1 MTQDSSV
8 NMNDT
13 KKKFFSK
20 AMLHNGRQNVIT
32 NFKLMVIIFILHIMA
47 APMLITAA
55 MIQINETGQLADLDI
70 YAVIAVFTTGLGA
83 AAGLICALSVF
94 SYLYKKTD
102 VDMRMGLPMS
112 TPQRFVSDFVS
123 GLFIYIVPFI
133 AAQILTW
140 ILMLIGHLGFDGKTF
155 YIHSN
160 DDPIEVTSSWTCDA
174 FSTAAPFLWRIIIGG
189 ILLMVMFYTVTVFVA
204 SLCGN
209 IFESIGYNILLNV
222 LVPLVAYMLISAVM
236 DNAPGVSIDRYA
248 YKTISLCG
256 PFGGVAGLVMS
267 LNAIFYEDDIS
278 VYSAYYTYPQWCLL
292 FLLII
297 VLLVIG
303 TYLIYRK
310 RKAEDTGKP
319 VVFGAFYHVILTL
332 SMFCICYAFLVDD
345 GSEIVPMLIITA
357 VVYLVFHVVR
367 NRGFGHILKGIAAY
381 VITIVV
387 AAGTFLL
394 IEKTEGFGI
403 GTYVPDP
410 ASVKCVYI
418 PYTGFNE
425 QSQGELAYFDIYSKT
440 PTKLTQPENIQTVT
454 DMHKRYIEL
463 MKNDQLDYGFS
474 QQIEVIYKL
483 KTGKTVFRF
492 ITLDEESIKKLMA
505 MDTTDD
511 LRTARADDIENR
523 LGEFAKTADS
533 YRLDKDKNNVEVY
546 ESYSV
551 VLSPQWKYNENG
563 QSADGSISVL
573 YSSLPADF
581 TDNLAKA
588 LRNDIM
594 NETEEN
600 YYKCD
605 LPGYQLSVGYVN
617 IDIMGD
623 YTAAIEYLRSCGL
636 DASKLSTVTERVAKG
651 YVNSNMLSGMSDL
664 GLASY
669 ANGTEF
675 RGNTYYLG
683 SGSYIYLGSG
693 SYISDYVSYG
703 DNIAYETRYF
713 SSLNEYYDDIAK
725 LLEVSRKRYK
735 SDDVR
740 YNIIVDGTEAAIP
753 AEYNELAERVFIR
766 SAADCFIEQAKAMD
780 DTGNMS
786 GTYQRFLSKFTEY
799 YGRDKIVSAIGYYY
813 GKDAAS
819 AIYDAMNDFIGMN
832 LNDTNEAY
840 YDDYENYDDYEYE
853 VTVAVSNDVVY

>member
-47 APMLITAA
+47 MPMLIISA
-55 MIQINETGQLADLDI
+55 MIQMFENGKAFDLDI
-70 YAVIAVFTTGLGA
+70 YAVIAVFTTGMGA

-112 TPQRFVSDFVS
+112 TSQRFVSDFLS
-123 GLFIYIVPFI
+123 GLFIYIVPFA

-140 ILMLIGHLGFDGKTF
+140 ILLLIGHLGFDGKTF
-155 YIHSN
+155 YIYSN

-357 VVYLVFHVVR
+357 IVYLVFHVVR

-381 VITIVV
+381 VITIFV
-387 AAGTFLL
+387 AAGSFLL

-463 MKNDQLDYGFS
+463 MKNDQLDYDFS

-523 LGEFAKTADS
+523 LGEFAKTADN

-651 YVNSNMLSGMSDL
+651 YVNSNMMSGMSDL

-683 SGSYIYLGSG
+683 SGFCF
-693 SYISDYVSYG
+693 SDYVTYG
-703 DNIAYETRYF
+703 DNVAYEIRYF

-819 AIYDAMNDFIGMN
+819 DIYSAMNDFIAAVQNGVPDE
-832 LNDTNEAY
+832 LYEDYNEY
-840 YDDYENYDDYEYE
+840 GDYEVSIAYDYAY
-853 VTVAVSNDVVY
+853 

>member
-8 NMNDT
+8 KTADISMNT
-13 KKKFFSK
+13 AKKPFFSK
-20 AMLHNGRQNVIT
+20 AMLHNGRQNIIA
-32 NFKLMVIIFILHIMA
+32 NFKLMVVIFILHIMA
-47 APMLITAA
+47 APMLIISA
-55 MIQINETGQLADLDI
+55 MIQMFENGKAYDLDI
-70 YAVIAVFTTGLGA
+70 YAVIAVFTTGMGA

-112 TPQRFVSDFVS
+112 TSQRFVSDFLS
-123 GLFIYIVPFI
+123 GLFIYIVPFA
-133 AAQILTW
+133 AAQIITW

-155 YIHSN
+155 YIHSS
-160 DDPIEVTSSWTCDA
+160 DDPIEVTSSWTCDL
-174 FSTAAPFLWRIIIGG
+174 FSTAAPYLWRGIIGG
-189 ILLMVMFYTVTVFVA
+189 ILLMIMFYTVTVFVA

-222 LVPLVAYMLISAVM
+222 LVPLVAYMLISAVI

-256 PFGGVAGLVMS
+256 PFGGVVGLVMS
-267 LNAIFYEDDIS
+267 LNAIFYEDDIA

-292 FLLII
+292 FLLIT
-297 VLLVIG
+297 VLLGAG

-319 VVFGAFYHVILTL
+319 VVFGVFYHVILTMA
-332 SMFCICYAFLVDD
+332 MFCICYSFMIDD
-345 GSEIVPMLIITA
+345 GAEVIPMLIVTA
-357 VVYLVFHVVR
+357 VVYFVFHVVR
-367 NRGFGHILKGIAAY
+367 NRGFGHIIKGIVIY
-381 VITIVV
+381 VLTMGV
-387 AAGTFLL
+387 ASGSYML
-394 IEKTEGFGI
+394 IRNTDGFGI
-403 GTYVPDP
+403 GSYVPAP
-410 ASVKCVYI
+410 SSVKCVYI
-418 PYTGFNE
+418 PYTGFND
-425 QSQGELAYFDIYSKT
+425 QSQGELAYFDIYGSA
-440 PTKLTQPENIQTVT
+440 PTKLTQPENIQTIT
-454 DMHKRYIEL
+454 ELHSEYIEKRNNNEL
-463 MKNDQLDYGFS
+463 NNIYTQQL
-474 QQIEVIYKL
+474 EVVYRL
-483 KTGKTVFRF
+483 KSGKMVYRF
-492 ITLDEESIKKLMA
+492 ISLDEDAMARFIK

-511 LRTARADDIENR
+511 LRNARADAVETKLKELEKQMEYAKLHSQEFSEKNKYENY
-523 LGEFAKTADS
+523 TA
-533 YRLDKDKNNVEVY
+533 
-546 ESYSV
+546 

-563 QSADGSISVL
+563 QAADGSISVL

-651 YVNSNMLSGMSDL
+651 YVNSSMMSGMSDL

-683 SGSYIYLGSG
+683 AGSC
-693 SYISDYVSYG
+693 ISDYVTYG
-703 DNIAYETRYF
+703 DNVAYEILYF

-753 AEYNELAERVFIR
+753 AGYNELAERVFIR
-766 SAADCFIEQAKAMD
+766 SAADYFIEYSKTYSD
-780 DTGNMS
+780 SSSMS
-786 GTYQRFLSKFTEY
+786 NPVVYSHFLTEFTEY
-799 YGRDKIVSAIGYYY
+799 YGRDNIVSALEYYF

-819 AIYDAMNDFIGMN
+819 DIYSAMNDFITAVQ
-832 LNDTNEAY
+832 NDVPDELY
-840 YDDYENYDDYEYE
+840 EDYHEYGGYE
-853 VTVAVSNDVVY
+853 VDYAY

>member
-1 MTQDSSV
+1 
-8 NMNDT
+8 
-13 KKKFFSK
+13 
-20 AMLHNGRQNVIT
+20 MLHNGRQNIIA
-32 NFKLMVIIFILHIMA
+32 NFKLMVVIFILHIMA
-47 APMLITAA
+47 APMLIISA
-55 MIQINETGQLADLDI
+55 MIQMFENGKAFDLDI
-70 YAVIAVFTTGLGA
+70 YAVIAVFTTGMGA

-112 TPQRFVSDFVS
+112 TSQRFVSDFLS
-123 GLFIYIVPFI
+123 GLFIYIVPFA
-133 AAQILTW
+133 AAQIITW

-160 DDPIEVTSSWTCDA
+160 DDPIEVTSSWTCDV

-209 IFESIGYNILLNV
+209 IFESIGYNILLNI

-256 PFGGVAGLVMS
+256 PFGGVAGLVLS
-267 LNAIFYEDDIS
+267 LNDIYYEDNNRIFA
-278 VYSAYYTYPQWCLL
+278 AYYTYPQWCGL
-292 FLLII
+292 FLLIT
-297 VLLVIG
+297 VLLGAG
-303 TYLIYRK
+303 TYLIYRQ
-310 RKAEDTGKP
+310 RRAEDTGKP
-319 VVFGAFYHVILTL
+319 VVFGAFYHVILTMA
-332 SMFCICYAFLVDD
+332 MFCICYSFMIDD
-345 GSEIVPMLIITA
+345 GAEVIPMLIVTA
-357 VVYLVFHVVR
+357 VVYFVFHVVR
-367 NRGFGHILKGIAAY
+367 NRGFGHIIKGIVIY
-381 VITIVV
+381 VLTMGV
-387 AAGTFLL
+387 ASGSYML
-394 IEKTEGFGI
+394 IRNTDGFGI
-403 GTYVPDP
+403 GSYVPAP
-410 ASVKCVYI
+410 SSVKCVYI
-418 PYTGFNE
+418 PYTGFND
-425 QSQGELAYFDIYSKT
+425 QSQGELAYFDIYGSA
-440 PTKLTQPENIQTVT
+440 PTKLTQPENIQTIT
-454 DMHKRYIEL
+454 ELHSEYIEKRNNNEL
-463 MKNDQLDYGFS
+463 NNIYTQQL
-474 QQIEVIYKL
+474 EVVYRL
-483 KTGKTVFRF
+483 KSGKMVYRF
-492 ITLDEESIKKLMA
+492 ISLDEDAMARFIK

-511 LRTARADDIENR
+511 LRNARADAVETKLKELEKQMEYAKLHSQEFSEKNKYENY
-523 LGEFAKTADS
+523 TA
-533 YRLDKDKNNVEVY
+533 
-546 ESYSV
+546 

-651 YVNSNMLSGMSDL
+651 YVNSSMMSGMSDL

-683 SGSYIYLGSG
+683 SGSC
-693 SYISDYVSYG
+693 ISDYVTYG
-703 DNIAYETRYF
+703 DNVAYEIRYF

>member
-8 NMNDT
+8 KTADISMNT
-13 KKKFFSK
+13 AKKPFFSK

-47 APMLITAA
+47 MPMLIISA
-55 MIQINETGQLADLDI
+55 MIQMFENGKAYDLDI
-70 YAVIAVFTTGLGA
+70 YDVIAVFTTGMGA

-112 TPQRFVSDFVS
+112 TSQRFVSDFLS
-123 GLFIYIVPFI
+123 GLFIYIVPFA
-133 AAQILTW
+133 AAQIITW

-155 YIHSN
+155 YIHSS
-160 DDPIEVTSSWTCDA
+160 DDPIEVTSSWTCDL
-174 FSTAAPFLWRIIIGG
+174 FSTAAPYLWRGIIGG
-189 ILLMVMFYTVTVFVA
+189 ILLMIMFYTVTVFVA

-209 IFESIGYNILLNV
+209 IFESIGYNILLNI

-256 PFGGVAGLVMS
+256 PFGGVVGLVMS
-267 LNAIFYEDDIS
+267 LNAIFYEDDIA

-292 FLLII
+292 FLLIT
-297 VLLVIG
+297 VLLGAG

-319 VVFGAFYHVILTL
+319 VVFGVFYHVILTMA
-332 SMFCICYAFLVDD
+332 MFCICYAFLVDD

-357 VVYLVFHVVR
+357 IVYLVFHVVR

-381 VITIVV
+381 VITIFV
-387 AAGTFLL
+387 AAGSFLL

-418 PYTGFNE
+418 PYTGFDE

-440 PTKLTQPENIQTVT
+440 PTKLTQSENIQTVT
-454 DMHKRYIEL
+454 DMHKHCIDL
-463 MKNDQLDYGFS
+463 MKNDQLDYGYS

-523 LGEFAKTADS
+523 LGEFAKTADNF
-533 YRLDKDKNNVEVY
+533 RLDKDKNNVDVY
-546 ESYSV
+546 ESFNV

-563 QSADGSISVL
+563 QSADGSVFVL

-651 YVNSNMLSGMSDL
+651 YVNSSMMSGMSDL

-683 SGSYIYLGSG
+683 SGSC
-693 SYISDYVSYG
+693 ISDYVTYG
-703 DNIAYETRYF
+703 DNVAYEIRYF

-740 YNIIVDGTEAAIP
+740 YNIIVDGTVAAIP
-753 AEYNELAERVFIR
+753 AKYNELAERVFIR

>member
-20 AMLHNGRQNVIT
+20 AMLHNGRQNIIA
-32 NFKLMVIIFILHIMA
+32 NFKLMVVIFILHIMA

-55 MIQINETGQLADLDI
+55 MIQINETGQLADLDT

-140 ILMLIGHLGFDGKTF
+140 ILLLIGHLGFDGKTF
-155 YIHSN
+155 YIYSN

-463 MKNDQLDYGFS
+463 MKNDQLDYDFS

-523 LGEFAKTADS
+523 LGEFAKTADN

-651 YVNSNMLSGMSDL
+651 YVNSNMMSGMSDL

-683 SGSYIYLGSG
+683 SGFCF
-693 SYISDYVSYG
+693 SDYVTYG
-703 DNIAYETRYF
+703 DNVAYEIRYF

>member
-8 NMNDT
+8 KTADISKNT
-13 KKKFFSK
+13 AKKPFFSK
-20 AMLHNGRQNVIT
+20 AMLHNGRQNIIA
-32 NFKLMVIIFILHIMA
+32 NFKLMVVIFILHIMA

-55 MIQINETGQLADLDI
+55 MIQINETGQLADLDT

-112 TPQRFVSDFVS
+112 TSQRFVSDFVS

-133 AAQILTW
+133 AAQIFTW
-140 ILMLIGHLGFDGKTF
+140 ILLLIGHLGFDGKTF
-155 YIHSN
+155 YIYSN
-160 DDPIEVTSSWTCDA
+160 DDPIEVTSSWTCDV

-267 LNAIFYEDDIS
+267 LNAIFYEDDIT

-292 FLLII
+292 FLLIT
-297 VLLVIG
+297 VLLGSG

-381 VITIVV
+381 VITIFV
-387 AAGTFLL
+387 AAGSFLL

-440 PTKLTQPENIQTVT
+440 PTKLTQSENIQTVT

-463 MKNDQLDYGFS
+463 MKNDQLNYDFS

-523 LGEFAKTADS
+523 LDGFAKTADNF
-533 YRLDKDKNNVEVY
+533 RLDKDKNNVEVY
-546 ESYSV
+546 ESFSV

-651 YVNSNMLSGMSDL
+651 YVNSNMMSGMSDL

-683 SGSYIYLGSG
+683 SGFCF
-693 SYISDYVSYG
+693 SDYVSYG
-703 DNIAYETRYF
+703 DNVAYEIHYF

-766 SAADCFIEQAKAMD
+766 SAADCFIEYSRAHD
-780 DTGNMS
+780 DMTSMS
-786 GTYQRFLSKFTEY
+786 NPVVYSHFLTEFTEY
-799 YGRDKIVSAIGYYY
+799 YGRDKIVSALEYYF

-819 AIYDAMNDFIGMN
+819 DIYSAMNDFITAVQNGVPDE
-832 LNDTNEAY
+832 LYED
-840 YDDYENYDDYEYE
+840 YDGYGDYEVSIAYDYAY
-853 VTVAVSNDVVY
+853 

>member
-8 NMNDT
+8 KTADISMNT
-13 KKKFFSK
+13 AKKPFFSK
-20 AMLHNGRQNVIT
+20 AMLHNGRQNIIA
-32 NFKLMVIIFILHIMA
+32 NFKLMVVIFILHIMA
-47 APMLITAA
+47 APMLIISA
-55 MIQINETGQLADLDI
+55 MIQMFENGKAFDLDI
-70 YAVIAVFTTGLGA
+70 YAVIAVFTTGMGA

-112 TPQRFVSDFVS
+112 TSQRFVSDFLS
-123 GLFIYIVPFI
+123 GLFIYIVPFA
-133 AAQILTW
+133 AAQIITW

-160 DDPIEVTSSWTCDA
+160 DDPIEVTSSWTCDV

-209 IFESIGYNILLNV
+209 IFESIGYNILLNI

-256 PFGGVAGLVMS
+256 PFGGVAGLVLS
-267 LNAIFYEDDIS
+267 LNDIYYEDNNRIFA
-278 VYSAYYTYPQWCLL
+278 AYYTYPQWCGL
-292 FLLII
+292 FLLIT
-297 VLLVIG
+297 VLLGAG
-303 TYLIYRK
+303 TYLIYRQ
-310 RKAEDTGKP
+310 RRAEDTGKP
-319 VVFGAFYHVILTL
+319 VVFGAFYHVILTM

-357 VVYLVFHVVR
+357 IVYLVFHVVR

-381 VITIVV
+381 VITIFV
-387 AAGTFLL
+387 AAGSFLL

-463 MKNDQLDYGFS
+463 MKNDQLDYDFS

-523 LGEFAKTADS
+523 LGEFAKTADN

-651 YVNSNMLSGMSDL
+651 YVNSNMMSGMSDL

-683 SGSYIYLGSG
+683 SGFCF
-693 SYISDYVSYG
+693 SDYVTYG
-703 DNIAYETRYF
+703 DNVAYEIRYF

-819 AIYDAMNDFIGMN
+819 DIYSAMNDFIAAVQNGVPDE
-832 LNDTNEAY
+832 LYEDYNEY
-840 YDDYENYDDYEYE
+840 GDYEVSIAYDYAY
-853 VTVAVSNDVVY
+853 

>member
-47 APMLITAA
+47 MPMLIISA
-55 MIQINETGQLADLDI
+55 MIQMFENGKAYDLDI
-70 YAVIAVFTTGLGA
+70 YAVIAVFTTGMGA

-112 TPQRFVSDFVS
+112 TSQRFVSDFLS
-123 GLFIYIVPFI
+123 GLFIYIVPFA
-133 AAQILTW
+133 AAQIITW

-155 YIHSN
+155 YIHSS
-160 DDPIEVTSSWTCDA
+160 DDPIEVTSSWTCDL
-174 FSTAAPFLWRIIIGG
+174 FSTAAPYLWRGIIGG
-189 ILLMVMFYTVTVFVA
+189 ILLMIMFYTVTVFVA

-222 LVPLVAYMLISAVM
+222 LVPLVAYMLISAVI

-256 PFGGVAGLVMS
+256 PFGGVVGLVMS
-267 LNAIFYEDDIS
+267 LNAIFYEDDIA

-292 FLLII
+292 FLLIT
-297 VLLVIG
+297 VLLGAG

-319 VVFGAFYHVILTL
+319 VVFGVFYHVILTMA
-332 SMFCICYAFLVDD
+332 MFCICYSFMIDD
-345 GSEIVPMLIITA
+345 GAEVIPMLIVTA
-357 VVYLVFHVVR
+357 VVYFVFHVVR
-367 NRGFGHILKGIAAY
+367 NRGFGHIIKGIVIY
-381 VITIVV
+381 VLTMGV
-387 AAGTFLL
+387 ASGSYML
-394 IEKTEGFGI
+394 IRNTDGFGI
-403 GTYVPDP
+403 GSYVPAP
-410 ASVKCVYI
+410 SSVKCVYI
-418 PYTGFNE
+418 PYTGFND
-425 QSQGELAYFDIYSKT
+425 QSQGELAYFDIYGSA
-440 PTKLTQPENIQTVT
+440 PTKLTQPENIQTIT
-454 DMHKRYIEL
+454 ELHSEYIEKRNNNEL
-463 MKNDQLDYGFS
+463 NNIYTQQL
-474 QQIEVIYKL
+474 EVVYRL
-483 KTGKTVFRF
+483 KSGKMVYRF
-492 ITLDEESIKKLMA
+492 ISLDEDAMARFIK

-511 LRTARADDIENR
+511 LRNARADAVETKLKELEKQMEYAKLHSQEFSEKNKYENY
-523 LGEFAKTADS
+523 TA
-533 YRLDKDKNNVEVY
+533 
-546 ESYSV
+546 

-563 QSADGSISVL
+563 QAADGSISVL

-651 YVNSNMLSGMSDL
+651 YVNSSMMSGMSDL

-683 SGSYIYLGSG
+683 SGSC
-693 SYISDYVSYG
+693 ISDYVTYG
-703 DNIAYETRYF
+703 DNVAYEIRYF

-753 AEYNELAERVFIR
+753 AGYNELAKRVFIR
-766 SAADCFIEQAKAMD
+766 SAADYFIEYSKTYSD
-780 DTGNMS
+780 SSSMS
-786 GTYQRFLSKFTEY
+786 NPVVYSHFLTEFTEY
-799 YGRDKIVSAIGYYY
+799 YGRDNIVSALEYYF

-819 AIYDAMNDFIGMN
+819 DIYSAMNDFITAVQ
-832 LNDTNEAY
+832 NDVPDELY
-840 YDDYENYDDYEYE
+840 EDYHEYGGYE
-853 VTVAVSNDVVY
+853 VDYAY

>member
-8 NMNDT
+8 KTADISMNT
-13 KKKFFSK
+13 AKKPFFSK
-20 AMLHNGRQNVIT
+20 AMLHNGRQNIIA
-32 NFKLMVIIFILHIMA
+32 NFKLMVVIFILHIMA
-47 APMLITAA
+47 APMLIISA
-55 MIQINETGQLADLDI
+55 MIQMFENGKAYDLDI
-70 YAVIAVFTTGLGA
+70 YAVIAVFTTGMGA

-112 TPQRFVSDFVS
+112 TSQRFVSDFLS
-123 GLFIYIVPFI
+123 GLFIYIVPFA
-133 AAQILTW
+133 AAQIITW

-155 YIHSN
+155 YIHSS
-160 DDPIEVTSSWTCDA
+160 DDPIEVTSSWTCDL
-174 FSTAAPFLWRIIIGG
+174 FSTAAPYLWRGIIGG
-189 ILLMVMFYTVTVFVA
+189 ILLMIMFYTVTVFVA

-222 LVPLVAYMLISAVM
+222 LVPLVAYMLISAVI

-256 PFGGVAGLVMS
+256 PFGGVVGLVMS
-267 LNAIFYEDDIS
+267 LNAIFYEDDIA

-292 FLLII
+292 FLLIT
-297 VLLVIG
+297 VLLGAG

-319 VVFGAFYHVILTL
+319 VVFGVFYHVILTMA
-332 SMFCICYAFLVDD
+332 MFCICYSFMIDD
-345 GSEIVPMLIITA
+345 GAEVIPMLIVTA
-357 VVYLVFHVVR
+357 VVYFVFHVVR
-367 NRGFGHILKGIAAY
+367 NRGFGHIIKGIVIY
-381 VITIVV
+381 VLTMGV
-387 AAGTFLL
+387 ASGSYML
-394 IEKTEGFGI
+394 IRNTDGFGI
-403 GTYVPDP
+403 GSYVPAP
-410 ASVKCVYI
+410 SSVKCVYI
-418 PYTGFNE
+418 PYTGFND
-425 QSQGELAYFDIYSKT
+425 QSQGELAYFDIYGSA
-440 PTKLTQPENIQTVT
+440 PTKLTQPENIQTIT
-454 DMHKRYIEL
+454 ELHSEYIEKRNNNEL
-463 MKNDQLDYGFS
+463 NNIYTQQL
-474 QQIEVIYKL
+474 EVVYRL
-483 KTGKTVFRF
+483 KSGKMVYRF
-492 ITLDEESIKKLMA
+492 ISLDEDAMARFIK

-511 LRTARADDIENR
+511 LRNARADAVETKLKELEKQMEYAKLHSQEFSEKNKYENY
-523 LGEFAKTADS
+523 TA
-533 YRLDKDKNNVEVY
+533 
-546 ESYSV
+546 

-563 QSADGSISVL
+563 QAADGSISVL

-651 YVNSNMLSGMSDL
+651 YVNSSMMSGMSDL

-683 SGSYIYLGSG
+683 SGSC
-693 SYISDYVSYG
+693 ISDYVTYG
-703 DNIAYETRYF
+703 DNVAYEILYF

-753 AEYNELAERVFIR
+753 AGYNELAERVFIR
-766 SAADCFIEQAKAMD
+766 SAADYFIEYSKTYSD
-780 DTGNMS
+780 SSSMS
-786 GTYQRFLSKFTEY
+786 NPVVYSHFLTEFTEY
-799 YGRDKIVSAIGYYY
+799 YGRDNIVSALEYYF

-819 AIYDAMNDFIGMN
+819 DIYSAMNDFITAVQ
-832 LNDTNEAY
+832 NDVPDELY
-840 YDDYENYDDYEYE
+840 EDYHEYGGYE
-853 VTVAVSNDVVY
+853 VDYAY

>member
-47 APMLITAA
+47 MPMLIISA
-55 MIQINETGQLADLDI
+55 MIQMFENGKAFDLDI
-70 YAVIAVFTTGLGA
+70 YAVIAVFTTGMGA

-112 TPQRFVSDFVS
+112 TSQRFVSDFLS
-123 GLFIYIVPFI
+123 GLFIYIVPFA
-133 AAQILTW
+133 AAQIITW

-155 YIHSN
+155 YIHSS
-160 DDPIEVTSSWTCDA
+160 DDPIEVTSSWTCDL
-174 FSTAAPFLWRIIIGG
+174 FSTAAPYLWRGIIGG
-189 ILLMVMFYTVTVFVA
+189 ILLMIMFYTVTVFVA

-222 LVPLVAYMLISAVM
+222 LVPLVAYMLISAVI

-303 TYLIYRK
+303 TYLIYCK

-523 LGEFAKTADS
+523 LGEFAKTADN

-546 ESYSV
+546 EGYSV

-703 DNIAYETRYF
+703 DNIAYATRYF

-766 SAADCFIEQAKAMD
+766 SAADYFIEYSRTYSD
-780 DTGNMS
+780 SSSMS
-786 GTYQRFLSKFTEY
+786 NPVVYSHFLTEFTEY
-799 YGRDKIVSAIGYYY
+799 YGRDNIVSALEYYF

-819 AIYDAMNDFIGMN
+819 DIYSAMNDFITAVQ
-832 LNDTNEAY
+832 NDVPDELY
-840 YDDYENYDDYEYE
+840 EDYHEYGGYE
-853 VTVAVSNDVVY
+853 VDYAY

>member
-8 NMNDT
+8 KTADISMNT
-13 KKKFFSK
+13 AKKPFFSK
-20 AMLHNGRQNVIT
+20 AMLHNGRQNIIA
-32 NFKLMVIIFILHIMA
+32 NFKLMVVIFILHIMA

-55 MIQINETGQLADLDI
+55 MIQINETGQLADFDT

-133 AAQILTW
+133 AAQIFTW
-140 ILMLIGHLGFDGKTF
+140 ILLLIGHLGFDGKTF
-155 YIHSN
+155 YIHSS

-209 IFESIGYNILLNV
+209 IFESIGYNILLNI

-256 PFGGVAGLVMS
+256 PFGGVAGLVLS
-267 LNAIFYEDDIS
+267 LNDIYYEDNNRIFA
-278 VYSAYYTYPQWCLL
+278 AYYTYPQWCGL
-292 FLLII
+292 FLLIT
-297 VLLVIG
+297 VLLGAG
-303 TYLIYRK
+303 TYLIYRQ
-310 RKAEDTGKP
+310 RRAEDTGKP
-319 VVFGAFYHVILTL
+319 VVFGAFYHVILTM

-357 VVYLVFHVVR
+357 IVYLVFHVVR

-381 VITIVV
+381 VITIFV
-387 AAGTFLL
+387 AAGSFLL

-440 PTKLTQPENIQTVT
+440 PTKLTQSENIQTVT

-523 LGEFAKTADS
+523 LGEFAKTADN
-533 YRLDKDKNNVEVY
+533 YRLDKDKNNVDVY

-683 SGSYIYLGSG
+683 SGSYI
-693 SYISDYVSYG
+693 SDYVTYG

-740 YNIIVDGTEAAIP
+740 YNIIVDGTVAAIP
-753 AEYNELAERVFIR
+753 AKYNELAERVFIR

-799 YGRDKIVSAIGYYY
+799 YGRNKIVSAIGYYY

>member
-8 NMNDT
+8 KTADISMNT
-13 KKKFFSK
+13 AKKPFFSK
-20 AMLHNGRQNVIT
+20 AMLHNGRQNIIA
-32 NFKLMVIIFILHIMA
+32 NFKLMVVIFILHIMA

-55 MIQINETGQLADLDI
+55 MIQINETGQLADLDT

-133 AAQILTW
+133 AAQIFTW
-140 ILMLIGHLGFDGKTF
+140 ILLLIGHLGFDGKTF
-155 YIHSN
+155 YIHSS

-209 IFESIGYNILLNV
+209 IFESIGYNILLNI

-256 PFGGVAGLVMS
+256 PFGGVVGLVMS
-267 LNAIFYEDDIS
+267 LNAIFYEDDIT

-357 VVYLVFHVVR
+357 IVYLVFHVVR

-463 MKNDQLDYGFS
+463 MKNDQLDYDFS

-523 LGEFAKTADS
+523 LGEFAKTADN

-651 YVNSNMLSGMSDL
+651 YVNSNMMSGMSDL

-683 SGSYIYLGSG
+683 SGFCF
-693 SYISDYVSYG
+693 SDYVTYG
-703 DNIAYETRYF
+703 DNVAYEIRYF

>member
-47 APMLITAA
+47 MPMLIISA
-55 MIQINETGQLADLDI
+55 MIQMFENGKAFDLDI
-70 YAVIAVFTTGLGA
+70 YAVIAVFTTGMGA

-112 TPQRFVSDFVS
+112 TSQRFVSDFLS
-123 GLFIYIVPFI
+123 GLFIYIVPFA
-133 AAQILTW
+133 AAQIITW

-155 YIHSN
+155 YIHSS
-160 DDPIEVTSSWTCDA
+160 DDPIEVTSSWTCDL
-174 FSTAAPFLWRIIIGG
+174 FSTAAPYLWRGIIGG
-189 ILLMVMFYTVTVFVA
+189 ILLMIMFYTVTVFVA

-222 LVPLVAYMLISAVM
+222 LVPLVAYMLISAVI

-256 PFGGVAGLVMS
+256 PFGGVVGLVMS
-267 LNAIFYEDDIS
+267 LNAIFYEDDIA

-292 FLLII
+292 FLLIT
-297 VLLVIG
+297 VLLGAG

-319 VVFGAFYHVILTL
+319 VVFGVFYHVILTMA
-332 SMFCICYAFLVDD
+332 MFCICYSFMIDD
-345 GSEIVPMLIITA
+345 GAEVIPMLIVTA
-357 VVYLVFHVVR
+357 VVYFVFHVVR
-367 NRGFGHILKGIAAY
+367 NRGFGHIIKGIVIY
-381 VITIVV
+381 VLTMGV
-387 AAGTFLL
+387 ASGSYML
-394 IEKTEGFGI
+394 IRNTDGFGI
-403 GTYVPDP
+403 GSYVPAP
-410 ASVKCVYI
+410 SSVKCVYI
-418 PYTGFNE
+418 PYTGFND
-425 QSQGELAYFDIYSKT
+425 QSQGELAYFDIYGSA
-440 PTKLTQPENIQTVT
+440 PTKLTQPENIQTIT
-454 DMHKRYIEL
+454 ELHSEYIEKRNNNEL
-463 MKNDQLDYGFS
+463 NNIYTQQL
-474 QQIEVIYKL
+474 EVVYRL
-483 KTGKTVFRF
+483 KSGKMVYRF
-492 ITLDEESIKKLMA
+492 ISLDEDAMARFIK

-511 LRTARADDIENR
+511 LRNARADAVETKLKELEKQMEYAKLHSQEFSEKNKYENY
-523 LGEFAKTADS
+523 TA
-533 YRLDKDKNNVEVY
+533 
-546 ESYSV
+546 

-563 QSADGSISVL
+563 QAADGSISVL

-651 YVNSNMLSGMSDL
+651 YVNSSMMSGMSDL

-683 SGSYIYLGSG
+683 SGSC
-693 SYISDYVSYG
+693 ISDYVTYG
-703 DNIAYETRYF
+703 DNVAYEILYF

-753 AEYNELAERVFIR
+753 AGYNELAERVFIR
-766 SAADCFIEQAKAMD
+766 SAADYFIEYSKTYSD
-780 DTGNMS
+780 SSSMS
-786 GTYQRFLSKFTEY
+786 NPVVYSHFLTEFTEY
-799 YGRDKIVSAIGYYY
+799 YGRDNIVSALEYYF

-819 AIYDAMNDFIGMN
+819 DIYSAMNDFITAVQ
-832 LNDTNEAY
+832 NDVPDELY
-840 YDDYENYDDYEYE
+840 EDYHEYGGYE
-853 VTVAVSNDVVY
+853 VDYAY

>member
-47 APMLITAA
+47 MPMLIISA
-55 MIQINETGQLADLDI
+55 MIQMFENGKAYDLDI
-70 YAVIAVFTTGLGA
+70 YAVIAVFTTGMGA

-112 TPQRFVSDFVS
+112 TSQRFVSDFLS
-123 GLFIYIVPFI
+123 GLFIYIVPFA
-133 AAQILTW
+133 AAQIITW
-140 ILMLIGHLGFDGKTF
+140 ILMLIGHLGFDGKAF
-155 YIHSN
+155 YTYSGDNHAEI
-160 DDPIEVTSSWTCDA
+160 VSSWTCDL
-174 FSTAAPFLWRIIIGG
+174 FSTAAPYLWRGIIGG

-222 LVPLVAYMLISAVM
+222 LVPLVAYMIINAVM
-236 DNAPGVSIDRYA
+236 TNADGVSIDRYA
-248 YKTISLCG
+248 YKAISLCG
-256 PFGGVAGLVMS
+256 PFGGVAGLVLS
-267 LNAIFYEDDIS
+267 LNDIYYEDNNRIFA
-278 VYSAYYTYPQWCLL
+278 AYYTYPQWCLL

-463 MKNDQLDYGFS
+463 MKNDQLDYDFS

-523 LGEFAKTADS
+523 LGEFAKTADN

-651 YVNSNMLSGMSDL
+651 YVNSNMMSGMSDL

-683 SGSYIYLGSG
+683 SGFCF
-693 SYISDYVSYG
+693 SDYVTYG
-703 DNIAYETRYF
+703 DNVAYEIRYF

>member
-47 APMLITAA
+47 MPMLIISA
-55 MIQINETGQLADLDI
+55 MIQMFENGKAYDLDI
-70 YAVIAVFTTGLGA
+70 YAVIAVFTTGMGA

-112 TPQRFVSDFVS
+112 TSQRFVSDFLS
-123 GLFIYIVPFI
+123 GLFIYIVPFA
-133 AAQILTW
+133 AAQIITW

-155 YIHSN
+155 YTYSGDNHAEI
-160 DDPIEVTSSWTCDA
+160 VSSWTCDL
-174 FSTAAPFLWRIIIGG
+174 FSTAAPYLWRGIIGG
-189 ILLMVMFYTVTVFVA
+189 ILLMIMFYTVTVFVA

-463 MKNDQLDYGFS
+463 MKNDQLDYDFS

-523 LGEFAKTADS
+523 LGEFAKTADN

-651 YVNSNMLSGMSDL
+651 YVNSNMMSGMSDL

-683 SGSYIYLGSG
+683 SGFCF
-693 SYISDYVSYG
+693 SDYVTYG
-703 DNIAYETRYF
+703 DNVAYEIRYF

-819 AIYDAMNDFIGMN
+819 DIYSAMNDFIAAVQNGVPDE
-832 LNDTNEAY
+832 LYEDYNEY
-840 YDDYENYDDYEYE
+840 GDYEVSIAYDYAY
-853 VTVAVSNDVVY
+853 

>member
-8 NMNDT
+8 KTADISMNT
-13 KKKFFSK
+13 AKKPFFSK

-32 NFKLMVIIFILHIMA
+32 NFKLMVVIFILHIMA
-47 APMLITAA
+47 MPMLIISA
-55 MIQINETGQLADLDI
+55 MIQMFENGKAFDLDI
-70 YAVIAVFTTGLGA
+70 YAVIAVFTTGMGA

-112 TPQRFVSDFVS
+112 TSQRFVSDFLS
-123 GLFIYIVPFI
+123 GLFIYIVPFA
-133 AAQILTW
+133 AAQIITW

-155 YIHSN
+155 YIHSS
-160 DDPIEVTSSWTCDA
+160 DDPIEVTSSWTCDV

-209 IFESIGYNILLNV
+209 IFESIGYNILLNI

-256 PFGGVAGLVMS
+256 PFGGVAGLVLS
-267 LNAIFYEDDIS
+267 LNDIYYEDNNRIFA
-278 VYSAYYTYPQWCLL
+278 AYYTYPQWCGL
-292 FLLII
+292 FLLIT
-297 VLLVIG
+297 VLLGAG
-303 TYLIYRK
+303 TYLIYRQ
-310 RKAEDTGKP
+310 RRAEDTGKP
-319 VVFGAFYHVILTL
+319 VVFGAFYHVILTM

-357 VVYLVFHVVR
+357 IVYLVFHVVR

-381 VITIVV
+381 VITIFV
-387 AAGTFLL
+387 AAGSFLL

-463 MKNDQLDYGFS
+463 MKNDQLDYDFS

-523 LGEFAKTADS
+523 LGEFAKTADN

-651 YVNSNMLSGMSDL
+651 YVNSNMMSGMSDL

-683 SGSYIYLGSG
+683 SGFCF
-693 SYISDYVSYG
+693 SDYVTYG
-703 DNIAYETRYF
+703 DNVAYEIRYF

-819 AIYDAMNDFIGMN
+819 DIYSAMNDFIAAVQNGVPDE
-832 LNDTNEAY
+832 LYEDYNEY
-840 YDDYENYDDYEYE
+840 GDYEVSIAYDYAY
-853 VTVAVSNDVVY
+853 

>member
-8 NMNDT
+8 KTADISMNT
-13 KKKFFSK
+13 AKKPFFSK
-20 AMLHNGRQNVIT
+20 AMLHNGRQNIIA
-32 NFKLMVIIFILHIMA
+32 NFKLMVVIFILHIMA

-55 MIQINETGQLADLDI
+55 MIQINETGQLADLDT

-133 AAQILTW
+133 AAQIFTW
-140 ILMLIGHLGFDGKTF
+140 ILLLIGHLGFDGKTF

-160 DDPIEVTSSWTCDA
+160 DDPIEVTSSWTCDV
-174 FSTAAPFLWRIIIGG
+174 FSTAAPLLWRIIIGG

-209 IFESIGYNILLNV
+209 IFESIGYNILLNI

-256 PFGGVAGLVMS
+256 PFGGVVGLVMS
-267 LNAIFYEDDIS
+267 LNAIFYEDDIA

-297 VLLVIG
+297 VLLGSG

-319 VVFGAFYHVILTL
+319 VVFGAFYHVILTM

-357 VVYLVFHVVR
+357 IVYLVFHVVR

-381 VITIVV
+381 VITIFV
-387 AAGTFLL
+387 AAGSFLL

-440 PTKLTQPENIQTVT
+440 PTKLTQSENIQTVT

-523 LGEFAKTADS
+523 LGEFAKTADN
-533 YRLDKDKNNVEVY
+533 YRLDKDKNNVDVY

-683 SGSYIYLGSG
+683 SGSYI
-693 SYISDYVSYG
+693 SDYVTYG

-740 YNIIVDGTEAAIP
+740 YNIIVDGTVAAIP
-753 AEYNELAERVFIR
+753 AKYNELAERVFIR

>member
-47 APMLITAA
+47 MPMLIISA
-55 MIQINETGQLADLDI
+55 MIQMFENGKAYDLDI
-70 YAVIAVFTTGLGA
+70 YAVIAVFTTGMGA

-112 TPQRFVSDFVS
+112 TSQRFVSDFLS
-123 GLFIYIVPFI
+123 GLFIYIVPFA
-133 AAQILTW
+133 AAQIITW
-140 ILMLIGHLGFDGKTF
+140 ILMLIGHLGFDGKAF
-155 YIHSN
+155 YTYSGDNHAEI
-160 DDPIEVTSSWTCDA
+160 VSSWTCDL
-174 FSTAAPFLWRIIIGG
+174 FSTAAPYLWRGIIGG

-222 LVPLVAYMLISAVM
+222 LVPLVAYMIINAVM
-236 DNAPGVSIDRYA
+236 TNADGVSIDRYA

-463 MKNDQLDYGFS
+463 MKNDQLDYDFS

-523 LGEFAKTADS
+523 LGEFAKTADN

-651 YVNSNMLSGMSDL
+651 YVNSNMMSGMSDL

-683 SGSYIYLGSG
+683 SGFCF
-693 SYISDYVSYG
+693 SDYVTYG
-703 DNIAYETRYF
+703 DNVAYEIRYF

>member
-47 APMLITAA
+47 MPMLIISA
-55 MIQINETGQLADLDI
+55 MIQMFENGKAFDLDI
-70 YAVIAVFTTGLGA
+70 YAVIAVFTTGMGA

-112 TPQRFVSDFVS
+112 TSQRFVSDFLS

-133 AAQILTW
+133 AAQIFTW
-140 ILMLIGHLGFDGKTF
+140 ILLLIGHLGFDGKTF
-155 YIHSN
+155 YIHSS

-209 IFESIGYNILLNV
+209 IFESIGYNILLNI

-256 PFGGVAGLVMS
+256 PFGGVVGLVMS
-267 LNAIFYEDDIS
+267 LNAIFYEDDIT

-357 VVYLVFHVVR
+357 IVYLVFHVVR
-367 NRGFGHILKGIAAY
+367 NRGFGHILKSIAAY

-463 MKNDQLDYGFS
+463 MKNDQLDYDFS

-523 LGEFAKTADS
+523 LGEFAKTADN

-651 YVNSNMLSGMSDL
+651 YVNSNMMSGMSDL

-683 SGSYIYLGSG
+683 SGFCF
-693 SYISDYVSYG
+693 SDYVTYG
-703 DNIAYETRYF
+703 DNVAYEIRYF

-819 AIYDAMNDFIGMN
+819 DIYSAMNDFIAAVQNGVPDE
-832 LNDTNEAY
+832 LYEDYNEY
-840 YDDYENYDDYEYE
+840 GDYEVSIAYDYAY
-853 VTVAVSNDVVY
+853 

>member
-8 NMNDT
+8 KTADISMNT
-13 KKKFFSK
+13 AKKPFFSK

-47 APMLITAA
+47 MPMLIISA
-55 MIQINETGQLADLDI
+55 MIQMFENGKAYDLDI
-70 YAVIAVFTTGLGA
+70 YAVIAVFTTGMGA

-112 TPQRFVSDFVS
+112 TSQRFVSDFLS
-123 GLFIYIVPFI
+123 GLFIYIVPFA
-133 AAQILTW
+133 AAQIITW

-155 YIHSN
+155 YIHSS
-160 DDPIEVTSSWTCDA
+160 DDPIEVTSSWTCDL
-174 FSTAAPFLWRIIIGG
+174 FSTAAPYLWRGIIGG
-189 ILLMVMFYTVTVFVA
+189 ILLMIMFYTVTVFVA

-222 LVPLVAYMLISAVM
+222 LVPLVAYMLISAVI

-256 PFGGVAGLVMS
+256 PFGGVVGLVMS
-267 LNAIFYEDDIS
+267 LNAIFYEDDIA

-292 FLLII
+292 FLLIT
-297 VLLVIG
+297 VLLGAG

-319 VVFGAFYHVILTL
+319 VVFGVFYHVILTMA
-332 SMFCICYAFLVDD
+332 MFCICYSFMIDD
-345 GSEIVPMLIITA
+345 GAEVIPMLIVTA
-357 VVYLVFHVVR
+357 VVYFVFHVVR
-367 NRGFGHILKGIAAY
+367 NRGFGHIIKGIVIY
-381 VITIVV
+381 VLTMGV
-387 AAGTFLL
+387 ASGSYML
-394 IEKTEGFGI
+394 IRNTDGFGI
-403 GTYVPDP
+403 GSYVPAP
-410 ASVKCVYI
+410 SSVKCVYI
-418 PYTGFNE
+418 PYTGFND
-425 QSQGELAYFDIYSKT
+425 QSQGELAYFDIYGSA
-440 PTKLTQPENIQTVT
+440 PTKLTQPENIQTIT
-454 DMHKRYIEL
+454 ELHSEYIEKRNNNEL
-463 MKNDQLDYGFS
+463 NNIYTQQL
-474 QQIEVIYKL
+474 EVVYRL
-483 KTGKTVFRF
+483 KSGKMVYRF
-492 ITLDEESIKKLMA
+492 ISLDEDAMARFIK

-511 LRTARADDIENR
+511 LRNARADAVETKLKELEKQMEYAKLHSQEFSEKNKYENY
-523 LGEFAKTADS
+523 TA
-533 YRLDKDKNNVEVY
+533 
-546 ESYSV
+546 

-563 QSADGSISVL
+563 QAADGSISVL

-651 YVNSNMLSGMSDL
+651 YVNSSMMSGMSDL

-683 SGSYIYLGSG
+683 SGSC
-693 SYISDYVSYG
+693 ISDYVTYG
-703 DNIAYETRYF
+703 DNVAYEIRYF

-753 AEYNELAERVFIR
+753 AGYNELAERVFIR
-766 SAADCFIEQAKAMD
+766 SAADYFIEYSKTYSD
-780 DTGNMS
+780 SSSMS
-786 GTYQRFLSKFTEY
+786 NPVVYSHFLTEFTEY
-799 YGRDKIVSAIGYYY
+799 YGRDNIVSALEYYF

-819 AIYDAMNDFIGMN
+819 DIYSAMNDFITAVQ
-832 LNDTNEAY
+832 NDVPDELY
-840 YDDYENYDDYEYE
+840 EDYHEYGGYE
-853 VTVAVSNDVVY
+853 VDYAY

>member
-47 APMLITAA
+47 MPMLIISA
-55 MIQINETGQLADLDI
+55 MIQMFENGKAFDLDI
-70 YAVIAVFTTGLGA
+70 YAVIAVFTTGMGA

-112 TPQRFVSDFVS
+112 TSQRFVSDFLS
-123 GLFIYIVPFI
+123 GLFIYIVPFA
-133 AAQILTW
+133 AAQIITW

-155 YIHSN
+155 YIHSS
-160 DDPIEVTSSWTCDA
+160 DDPIEVTSSWTCDL
-174 FSTAAPFLWRIIIGG
+174 FSTAAPYLWRGIIGG
-189 ILLMVMFYTVTVFVA
+189 ILLMIMFYTVTVFVA

-222 LVPLVAYMLISAVM
+222 LVPLVAYMLISAVI

-256 PFGGVAGLVMS
+256 PFGGVVGLVMS
-267 LNAIFYEDDIS
+267 LNAIFYEDDIA

-292 FLLII
+292 FLLIT
-297 VLLVIG
+297 VLLGAG

-319 VVFGAFYHVILTL
+319 VVFGVFYHVILTMA
-332 SMFCICYAFLVDD
+332 MFCICYSFMIDD
-345 GSEIVPMLIITA
+345 GAEVIPMLIVTA
-357 VVYLVFHVVR
+357 VVYFVFHVVR
-367 NRGFGHILKGIAAY
+367 NRGFGHIIKGIVIY
-381 VITIVV
+381 VLTMGV
-387 AAGTFLL
+387 ASGSYML
-394 IEKTEGFGI
+394 IRNTDGFGI
-403 GTYVPDP
+403 GSYVPAP
-410 ASVKCVYI
+410 SSVKCVYI
-418 PYTGFNE
+418 PYTGFND
-425 QSQGELAYFDIYSKT
+425 QSQGELAYFDIYGSA
-440 PTKLTQPENIQTVT
+440 PTKLTQPENIQTIT
-454 DMHKRYIEL
+454 ELHSEYIEKRNNNEL
-463 MKNDQLDYGFS
+463 NNIYTQQL
-474 QQIEVIYKL
+474 EVVYRL
-483 KTGKTVFRF
+483 KSGKMVYRF
-492 ITLDEESIKKLMA
+492 ISLDEDAMARFIK

-511 LRTARADDIENR
+511 LRNARADAVETKLKELEKQMEYAKLHSQEFSEKNKYENY
-523 LGEFAKTADS
+523 TA
-533 YRLDKDKNNVEVY
+533 
-546 ESYSV
+546 

-563 QSADGSISVL
+563 QSADGSVFVL

-651 YVNSNMLSGMSDL
+651 YVNSSMMSGMSDL

-683 SGSYIYLGSG
+683 SGSC
-693 SYISDYVSYG
+693 ISDYVTYG
-703 DNIAYETRYF
+703 DNVAYEIRYF

-766 SAADCFIEQAKAMD
+766 SAADYFIEYSRTYSD
-780 DTGNMS
+780 SSSMS
-786 GTYQRFLSKFTEY
+786 NPVVYSHFLTEFTEY
-799 YGRDKIVSAIGYYY
+799 YGRDNIVSALEYYF

-819 AIYDAMNDFIGMN
+819 DIYSAMNDFITAVQ
-832 LNDTNEAY
+832 NDVPDELY
-840 YDDYENYDDYEYE
+840 EDYHEYGGYE
-853 VTVAVSNDVVY
+853 VDYAY

>member
-47 APMLITAA
+47 MPMLIISA
-55 MIQINETGQLADLDI
+55 MIQMFENGKAYDLDI
-70 YAVIAVFTTGLGA
+70 YAVIAVFTTGMGA

-112 TPQRFVSDFVS
+112 TSQRFVSDFLS
-123 GLFIYIVPFI
+123 GLFIYIVPFA
-133 AAQILTW
+133 AAQIITW

-155 YIHSN
+155 YTYSGDNHAEI
-160 DDPIEVTSSWTCDA
+160 VSSWTCDL
-174 FSTAAPFLWRIIIGG
+174 FSTAAPYLWRGIIGG
-189 ILLMVMFYTVTVFVA
+189 ILLMIMFYTVTVFVA

-463 MKNDQLDYGFS
+463 MKNDQLDYDFS

-492 ITLDEESIKKLMA
+492 ITLDDESIKKLMA

-523 LGEFAKTADS
+523 LGEFAKTADN

-651 YVNSNMLSGMSDL
+651 YVNSNMMSGMSDL

-683 SGSYIYLGSG
+683 SGFCF
-693 SYISDYVSYG
+693 SDYVTYG
-703 DNIAYETRYF
+703 DNVAYEIRYF

-819 AIYDAMNDFIGMN
+819 DIYSAMNDFIAAVQNGVPDE
-832 LNDTNEAY
+832 LYEDYNEY
-840 YDDYENYDDYEYE
+840 GDYEVSIAYDYAY
-853 VTVAVSNDVVY
+853 

>member
-47 APMLITAA
+47 MPMLIISA
-55 MIQINETGQLADLDI
+55 MIQMFENGKAFDLDI
-70 YAVIAVFTTGLGA
+70 YAVIAVFTTGMGA

-112 TPQRFVSDFVS
+112 TSQRFVSDFLS
-123 GLFIYIVPFI
+123 GLFIYIVPFA
-133 AAQILTW
+133 AAQIITW

-155 YIHSN
+155 YIHSS
-160 DDPIEVTSSWTCDA
+160 DDPIEVTSSWTCDV

-209 IFESIGYNILLNV
+209 IFESIGYNILLNI

-256 PFGGVAGLVMS
+256 PFGGVAGLVLS
-267 LNAIFYEDDIS
+267 LNDIYYEDNNRIFA
-278 VYSAYYTYPQWCLL
+278 AYYTYPQWCGL
-292 FLLII
+292 FLLIT
-297 VLLVIG
+297 VLLGAG
-303 TYLIYRK
+303 TYLIYRQ
-310 RKAEDTGKP
+310 RRAEDTGKP
-319 VVFGAFYHVILTL
+319 VVFGAFYHVILTM

-357 VVYLVFHVVR
+357 IVYLVFHVVR

-381 VITIVV
+381 VITIFV
-387 AAGTFLL
+387 AAGSFLL

-463 MKNDQLDYGFS
+463 MKNDQLDYDFS

-523 LGEFAKTADS
+523 LGEFAKTADN

-651 YVNSNMLSGMSDL
+651 YVNSNMMSGMSDL

-683 SGSYIYLGSG
+683 SGFCF
-693 SYISDYVSYG
+693 SDYVTYG
-703 DNIAYETRYF
+703 DNVAYEIRYF

-819 AIYDAMNDFIGMN
+819 DIYSAMNDFIAAVQNGVPDE
-832 LNDTNEAY
+832 LYEDYNEY
-840 YDDYENYDDYEYE
+840 GDYEVSIAYDYAY
-853 VTVAVSNDVVY
+853 

>member
-8 NMNDT
+8 KTADISMNT
-13 KKKFFSK
+13 AKKPFFSK

-47 APMLITAA
+47 MPMLIISA
-55 MIQINETGQLADLDI
+55 MIQMFENGKAYDLDI
-70 YAVIAVFTTGLGA
+70 YAVIAVFTTGMGA

-112 TPQRFVSDFVS
+112 TSQRFVSDFLS
-123 GLFIYIVPFI
+123 GLFIYIVPFA
-133 AAQILTW
+133 AAQIITW

-155 YIHSN
+155 YIHSS
-160 DDPIEVTSSWTCDA
+160 DDPIEVTSSWTCDL
-174 FSTAAPFLWRIIIGG
+174 FSTAAPYLWRGIIGG
-189 ILLMVMFYTVTVFVA
+189 ILLMIMFYTVTVFVA

-222 LVPLVAYMLISAVM
+222 LVPLVAYMLISAVI

-256 PFGGVAGLVMS
+256 PFGGVVGLVMS
-267 LNAIFYEDDIS
+267 LNAIFYEDDIA

-292 FLLII
+292 FLLIT
-297 VLLVIG
+297 VLLGAG

-319 VVFGAFYHVILTL
+319 VVFGVFYHVILTMA
-332 SMFCICYAFLVDD
+332 MFCICYSFMIDD
-345 GSEIVPMLIITA
+345 GAEVIPMLIVTA
-357 VVYLVFHVVR
+357 VVYFVFHVVR
-367 NRGFGHILKGIAAY
+367 NRGFGHIIKGIVIY
-381 VITIVV
+381 VLTMGV
-387 AAGTFLL
+387 ASGSYML
-394 IEKTEGFGI
+394 IRNTDGFGI
-403 GTYVPDP
+403 GSYVPAP
-410 ASVKCVYI
+410 SSVKCVYI
-418 PYTGFNE
+418 PYTGFND
-425 QSQGELAYFDIYSKT
+425 QSQGELAYFDIYGSA
-440 PTKLTQPENIQTVT
+440 PTKLTQPENIQTIT
-454 DMHKRYIEL
+454 ELHSEYIEKRNNNEL
-463 MKNDQLDYGFS
+463 NNIYTQQL
-474 QQIEVIYKL
+474 EVVYRL
-483 KTGKTVFRF
+483 KSGKMVYRF
-492 ITLDEESIKKLMA
+492 ISLDEDAMARFIK

-511 LRTARADDIENR
+511 LRNARADAVETKLKELEKQMEYAKLHSQEFSEKNKYENY
-523 LGEFAKTADS
+523 TA
-533 YRLDKDKNNVEVY
+533 
-546 ESYSV
+546 

-563 QSADGSISVL
+563 QAADGSISVL

-651 YVNSNMLSGMSDL
+651 YVNSSMMSGMSDL

-683 SGSYIYLGSG
+683 SGSC
-693 SYISDYVSYG
+693 ISDYVTYG
-703 DNIAYETRYF
+703 DNVAYEIRYF

-740 YNIIVDGTEAAIP
+740 YNIIVYGTEAAIP
-753 AEYNELAERVFIR
+753 AGYNELAERVFIR
-766 SAADCFIEQAKAMD
+766 SAADYFIEYSKTYSD
-780 DTGNMS
+780 SSSMS
-786 GTYQRFLSKFTEY
+786 NPVVYSHFLTEFTEY
-799 YGRDKIVSAIGYYY
+799 YGRDNIVSALEYYF

-819 AIYDAMNDFIGMN
+819 DIYSAMNDFITAVQ
-832 LNDTNEAY
+832 NDVPDELY
-840 YDDYENYDDYEYE
+840 EDYHEYGGYE
-853 VTVAVSNDVVY
+853 VDYAY

>member
-8 NMNDT
+8 KTADISKNT
-13 KKKFFSK
+13 AKKPFFSK
-20 AMLHNGRQNVIT
+20 AMLHNGRQNIIA
-32 NFKLMVIIFILHIMA
+32 NFKLMVVIFILHIMA

-140 ILMLIGHLGFDGKTF
+140 ILLLIGHLGFDGKTF
-155 YIHSN
+155 YIYSN

-267 LNAIFYEDDIS
+267 LNAIFYEDDIA

-292 FLLII
+292 FLLIT
-297 VLLVIG
+297 VLLGAG

-319 VVFGAFYHVILTL
+319 VVFGVFYHVILTMA
-332 SMFCICYAFLVDD
+332 MFCICYSFMIDD
-345 GSEIVPMLIITA
+345 GAEVIPMLIVTA

-463 MKNDQLDYGFS
+463 MKNDQLDYDFS

-523 LGEFAKTADS
+523 LGEFAKTADN

-683 SGSYIYLGSG
+683 SGFCF
-693 SYISDYVSYG
+693 SDYVTYG
-703 DNIAYETRYF
+703 DNVAYEIRYF

-753 AEYNELAERVFIR
+753 AKYNELAERVFIR

>member
-8 NMNDT
+8 KTADISMNT
-13 KKKFFSK
+13 AKKPFFSK
-20 AMLHNGRQNVIT
+20 AMLHNCRQNIIA
-32 NFKLMVIIFILHIMA
+32 NFKLMVVIFILHIMA

-55 MIQINETGQLADLDI
+55 MIQINETGQLADFDT

-133 AAQILTW
+133 AAQIFTW
-140 ILMLIGHLGFDGKTF
+140 ILLLIGHLGFDGKTF
-155 YIHSN
+155 YIHSS
-160 DDPIEVTSSWTCDA
+160 DDPIEVTSSWTCDV

-209 IFESIGYNILLNV
+209 IFESIGYNILLNI

-256 PFGGVAGLVMS
+256 PFGGVVGLVMS

-297 VLLVIG
+297 VLLGSG
-303 TYLIYRK
+303 TYLIFRK

-319 VVFGAFYHVILTL
+319 VVFGAFYHVILTM

-357 VVYLVFHVVR
+357 IVYLVFHVVR

-381 VITIVV
+381 VITIFV
-387 AAGTFLL
+387 AAGSFLL

-425 QSQGELAYFDIYSKT
+425 QSQGELAYFDIYGKT
-440 PTKLTQPENIQTVT
+440 PTKLTQFENIQTVT
-454 DMHKRYIEL
+454 DMHKHYIDL
-463 MKNDQLDYGFS
+463 MKNDQLNYGYS

-523 LGEFAKTADS
+523 LGEFAKTADNF
-533 YRLDKDKNNVEVY
+533 RLDKDKNNVDVY
-546 ESYSV
+546 ESFNV

-563 QSADGSISVL
+563 QSADGSVFVL

-651 YVNSNMLSGMSDL
+651 YVNSSMMSGMSDL

-683 SGSYIYLGSG
+683 SGSC
-693 SYISDYVSYG
+693 ISDYVTYG
-703 DNIAYETRYF
+703 DNVAYEIRYF

>member
-8 NMNDT
+8 KTADISMNT
-13 KKKFFSK
+13 AKKPFFSK
-20 AMLHNGRQNVIT
+20 AMLHNGRQNIIA
-32 NFKLMVIIFILHIMA
+32 NFKLMVVIFILHIMA

-55 MIQINETGQLADLDI
+55 MIQINETGQLADFDT

-133 AAQILTW
+133 AAQIFTW
-140 ILMLIGHLGFDGKTF
+140 ILLLIGHLGFDGKTF
-155 YIHSN
+155 YIHSS

-209 IFESIGYNILLNV
+209 IFESIGYNILLNI

-256 PFGGVAGLVMS
+256 PFGGVAGLVLS
-267 LNAIFYEDDIS
+267 LNDIYYEDNNRIFA
-278 VYSAYYTYPQWCLL
+278 AYYTYPQWCGL
-292 FLLII
+292 FLLIT
-297 VLLVIG
+297 VLLGAG
-303 TYLIYRK
+303 TYLIYRQ
-310 RKAEDTGKP
+310 RRAEDTGKP
-319 VVFGAFYHVILTL
+319 VVFGAFYHVILTM

-357 VVYLVFHVVR
+357 IVYLVFHVVR

-381 VITIVV
+381 VITIFV
-387 AAGTFLL
+387 AAGSFLL

-440 PTKLTQPENIQTVT
+440 PTKLTQSENIQTVT
-454 DMHKRYIEL
+454 ELHSEYIEKRNNNEL
-463 MKNDQLDYGFS
+463 NNIYTQQL
-474 QQIEVIYKL
+474 EVVYRL
-483 KTGKTVFRF
+483 KSGKMVYRF
-492 ITLDEESIKKLMA
+492 ISLDEDAMARFIK

-523 LGEFAKTADS
+523 LGEFAKTADN

-651 YVNSNMLSGMSDL
+651 YVNSNMMSGMSDL

-683 SGSYIYLGSG
+683 SGFCF
-693 SYISDYVSYG
+693 SDYVTYG
-703 DNIAYETRYF
+703 DNVAYEIRYF

-819 AIYDAMNDFIGMN
+819 DIYSAMNDFIAAVQNGVPDE
-832 LNDTNEAY
+832 LYEDYNEY
-840 YDDYENYDDYEYE
+840 GDYEVSIAYDYAY
-853 VTVAVSNDVVY
+853 